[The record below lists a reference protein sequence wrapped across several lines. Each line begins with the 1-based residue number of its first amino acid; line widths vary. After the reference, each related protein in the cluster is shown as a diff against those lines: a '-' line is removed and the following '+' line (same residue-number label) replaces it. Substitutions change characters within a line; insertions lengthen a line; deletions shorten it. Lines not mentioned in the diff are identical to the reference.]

1 MVAGTM
7 KWVVSLETEESVNDG
22 SSAVWEIES
31 DHICPTFVIV
41 FLSKSR
47 VISVPFLALK
57 SDQNEAE
64 DYISNFELK
73 YKIGDDILQIL
84 RFAWQNLPKR

>member
-1 MVAGTM
+1 M
-7 KWVVSLETEESVNDG
+7 VSLETEESVNDG

-57 SDQNEAE
+57 SDRNEAE
-64 DYISNFELK
+64 EYISNFELK

-84 RFAWQNLPKR
+84 RFA

>member
-1 MVAGTM
+1 MVSF
-7 KWVVSLETEESVNDG
+7 KTEESGNDG

-47 VISVPFLALK
+47 VISVPFLALE
-57 SDQNEAE
+57 SDRNEAE
-64 DYISNFELK
+64 DYISHLELK

-84 RFAWQNLPKR
+84 RFTNLPK